1 MHNAKSSMMNGN
13 ALIMQGICPN
23 VIFFCARPWRMA
35 GNLTVK
41 EFLDS
46 VSTEPGSFKD
56 NPPKAVLSAVNGEQ
70 IIDIVLELTSLF
82 IDIVGR
88 PMSPGPVSGV
98 HRRDRRRVIMCH

>member
-1 MHNAKSSMMNGN
+1 MPECNFLLCSPG
-13 ALIMQGICPN
+13 GGG
-23 VIFFCARPWRMA
+23 RMA

-56 NPPKAVLSAVNGEQ
+56 NPPNAALSVVNGEQ

-88 PMSPGPVSGV
+88 PMSPGSVAGV